1 MKQRSIE
8 MHKGMI
14 SLLAGFLLLSL
25 PLALHAEGE
34 IYKVVDKDGN
44 VTYTDERP
52 RDGAEPMDLP
62 PLSVIETDIQAPAPA
77 ESQARAAEEAREPTL
92 RDLRRQFQ
100 DFRITQPQ
108 QEETFWGTANTVVVA
123 WGTAQP
129 VPPELTARLYVDGV
143 AQSVP
148 ASGSISLTLD
158 RGEHQVYAELLDA
171 RGRRIVATDTVVFF
185 VKQASVGMRQSPGG
199 APGSYSP

>member
-1 MKQRSIE
+1 

-14 SLLAGFLLLSL
+14 RALAGFLLLAVSL
-25 PLALHAEGE
+25 GLYAEGE
-34 IYKVVDKDGN
+34 IYKIVDKDGN

-52 RDGAEPMDLP
+52 QGGAEPMDLP
-62 PLSVIETDIQAPAPA
+62 PLSVIETDIQVPPPA
-77 ESQARAAEEAREPTL
+77 ESAAQAAEEPSEPTL

-100 DFRITQPQ
+100 DFRIIQPQ

-129 VPPELTARLYVDGV
+129 VPPELKARLYVDGV
-143 AQSVP
+143 AQPVP
-148 ASGSISLTLD
+148 ASGSLSLTLE

-171 RGRRIVATDTVVFF
+171 RGRQIVATERVVFF
-185 VKQASVGMRQSPGG
+185 VKQASVGFRRPPTGAPARQSP
-199 APGSYSP
+199 

>member
-1 MKQRSIE
+1 MY
-8 MHKGMI
+8 KGMI
-14 SLLAGFLLLSL
+14 GVLAALLFLAIPLGGF
-25 PLALHAEGE
+25 AEGE

-52 RDGAEPMDLP
+52 QGDAEPMKLP
-62 PLSVIETDIQAPAPA
+62 PLSVIETDIQVPPAK
-77 ESQARAAEEAREPTL
+77 ESTAAAAEQVKEPTL

-100 DFRITQPQ
+100 DFRIMQPQ

-129 VPPELTARLYVDGV
+129 VPPEMQARLYVDGV
-143 AQSVP
+143 AQAVP
-148 ASGSISLTLD
+148 ASGSVSLTLD

-171 RGRRIVATDTVVFF
+171 RGRQIVATEKVVFF
-185 VKQASVGMRQSPGG
+185 VKQASVGFRRPLGGAPARQSP
-199 APGSYSP
+199 

>member
-1 MKQRSIE
+1 

-14 SLLAGFLLLSL
+14 RAIAGILFLTVSLGLN
-25 PLALHAEGE
+25 AEGE
-34 IYKVVDKDGN
+34 IYKIVDEDGN
-44 VTYTDERP
+44 VTFTDERP
-52 RDGAEPMDLP
+52 HEGAKPMDLP
-62 PLSVIETDIQAPAPA
+62 PLSVVETDIQVPAPA
-77 ESQARAAEEAREPTL
+77 ESTAQAVEEPREPTL
-92 RDLRRQFQ
+92 RDLRRQYQ
-100 DFRITQPQ
+100 DFRITQPA

-129 VPPELTARLYVDGV
+129 VPPELQARLFVDGV

-171 RGRRIVATDTVVFF
+171 RGRQIVATEKVVFF
-185 VKQASVGMRQSPGG
+185 VKQASVGFRRPTGGAAARQSP
-199 APGSYSP
+199 

>member
-1 MKQRSIE
+1 MY
-8 MHKGMI
+8 KGMI
-14 SLLAGFLLLSL
+14 GALAAILFLAIPPGLS
-25 PLALHAEGE
+25 AEGE

-52 RDGAEPMDLP
+52 QGGAEPMKLP
-62 PLSVIETDIQAPAPA
+62 PLSVIETDIQVPPAKESTPPA
-77 ESQARAAEEAREPTL
+77 AAEDTEPTL
-92 RDLRRQFQ
+92 QDLRRQFQ
-100 DFRITQPQ
+100 DFRIIQPQ

-129 VPPELTARLYVDGV
+129 VPPELQARLYVDGV

-148 ASGSISLTLD
+148 ASGSLSLTLD

-171 RGRRIVATDTVVFF
+171 RGRQIAATGRVVFF
-185 VKQASVGMRQSPGG
+185 VKQASVGFRPLPGGVTARQSP
-199 APGSYSP
+199 

>member
-1 MKQRSIE
+1 

-14 SLLAGFLLLSL
+14 RALTGFLLLIVSL
-25 PLALHAEGE
+25 GLFAEGE
-34 IYKVVDKDGN
+34 IYKIVDKDGN

-52 RDGAEPMDLP
+52 QGGAEPMDLP
-62 PLSVIETDIQAPAPA
+62 PLSVIETDIQVPPPA
-77 ESQARAAEEAREPTL
+77 ESTAQAAEEAKEPTL

-100 DFRITQPQ
+100 DFRIIQPQ

-129 VPPELTARLYVDGV
+129 VPPELKARLYVDGV
-143 AQSVP
+143 AQPVP
-148 ASGSISLTLD
+148 ASGSLSLTLE

-171 RGRRIVATDTVVFF
+171 RGRQIVATERVVFF
-185 VKQASVGMRQSPGG
+185 VKQASVGFRRSPGG
-199 APGSYSP
+199 APARQSP